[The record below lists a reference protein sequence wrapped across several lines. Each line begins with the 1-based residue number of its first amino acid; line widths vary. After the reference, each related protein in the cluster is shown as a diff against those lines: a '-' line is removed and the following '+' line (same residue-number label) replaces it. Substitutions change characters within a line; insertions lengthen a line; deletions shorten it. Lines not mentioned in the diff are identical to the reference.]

1 MLAVQAG
8 CHSVE
13 HGYFMSGDTVAMMAE
28 HGVCWVPTA
37 FTMRAYAEQA
47 EAGSV
52 ERSVAERNLNVQLE
66 QLVRARAEGVSVAV
80 GTDCGSLGVHHGS
93 SFVKELGLLIEAG
106 FSVEEAA
113 RCATLNGAA
122 LLGLDRE
129 LGKLEVGMPATFV
142 VMNGSPRTLAEGLHS
157 VQMVYIRGERVV

>member
-1 MLAVQAG
+1 
-8 CHSVE
+8 
-13 HGYFMSGDTVAMMAE
+13 
-28 HGVCWVPTA
+28 
-37 FTMRAYAEQA
+37 MRAYAECA
-47 EAGSV
+47 ASGSV
-52 ERSVAERNLNVQLE
+52 ERSVAECNLDAQLE
-66 QLVRARAEGVSVAV
+66 QLARARREGVSVAV